1 MWDEIRKV
9 YPPPSSS
16 AAPLGKTH
24 STNENRIFVTSDK
37 IRLFAVFKFL
47 TLPKG
52 VSERN
57 APNFSLWLKPGSTK
71 SKNCL
76 LQNVFKNPNFQKI

>member
-37 IRLFAVFKFL
+37 VRLFAVLKLL
-47 TLPKG
+47 TQ
-52 VSERN
+52 R
-57 APNFSLWLKPGSTK
+57 
-71 SKNCL
+71 
-76 LQNVFKNPNFQKI
+76 

>member
-37 IRLFAVFKFL
+37 VRLFAVLKLLTQREFL
-47 TLPKG
+47 K
-52 VSERN
+52 EM
-57 APNFSLWLKPGSTK
+57 
-71 SKNCL
+71 
-76 LQNVFKNPNFQKI
+76 LQTSVFG

>member
-37 IRLFAVFKFL
+37 IQLFAVFKLLPTCQREFL
-47 TLPKG
+47 K
-52 VSERN
+52 EM
-57 APNFSLWLKPGSTK
+57 
-71 SKNCL
+71 
-76 LQNVFKNPNFQKI
+76 LQTSVFG

>member
-37 IRLFAVFKFL
+37 IQLFAVFKLLTQREFL
-47 TLPKG
+47 KEMFQT
-52 VSERN
+52 S
-57 APNFSLWLKPGSTK
+57 
-71 SKNCL
+71 
-76 LQNVFKNPNFQKI
+76 VFG